1 MHCLCKGTPFNIGLE
16 HPRSRDLCELTGV
29 EEIGGAIL
37 LKKYPYAQAANDVD
51 VLTNEAGDR
60 VTPSYVSFTEDEHVV
75 GLPAKQQMARNAKN
89 TVFGVKRVL
98 GKKYVVRLRASGL
111 HD

>member
-1 MHCLCKGTPFNIGLE
+1 MI
-16 HPRSRDLCELTGV
+16 
-29 EEIGGAIL
+29 
-37 LKKYPYAQAANDVD
+37 
-51 VLTNEAGDR
+51 TNEGGDR

-98 GKKYVVRLRASGL
+98 GKKCVDGVTRV
-111 HD
+111 